1 MKKRKFLIAI
11 DASYFQYFCIFGS
24 TNEFTKRYPSA
35 AAEWL
40 KPVDECD
47 QDNLPDL
54 ISCNEYRKVLRQYVM
69 GKLQALEGIART
81 NFGDEIDSCEQID
94 IVFACDDKLKRNF
107 RLDLYP

>member
-1 MKKRKFLIAI
+1 
-11 DASYFQYFCIFGS
+11 
-24 TNEFTKRYPSA
+24 
-35 AAEWL
+35 
-40 KPVDECD
+40 
-47 QDNLPDL
+47 
-54 ISCNEYRKVLRQYVM
+54 M

>member
-1 MKKRKFLIAI
+1 MKKRKFLILV
-11 DASYFQYFCIFGS
+11 DNSYLTYFCIFGS
-24 TNEFTKRYPSA
+24 VNEFEKRYSSI

-54 ISCNEYRKVLRQYVM
+54 LGCNEYRKVLRSYVM
-69 GKLQALEGIART
+69 NKLQALEDIARA
-81 NFGDEIDSCEQID
+81 NFGDDIDSCEQID